1 MKTDD
6 LQGAVDSAVGDAR
19 PRPGLLVIGATDGIQ
34 TAFASRGPIPELLAE
49 PERAV
54 FEIGSITKV
63 FTALLLAIAVQRGE
77 AGLDDPLVEHLPR
90 GTRVPM
96 RGGRPIRLVHL
107 ATHRSGLPRLPP
119 GLLKDAIRHRD
130 DPYARLGPEEV
141 FAALG
146 KTRPRRA
153 AGEGLRYS
161 NFGAGVLGLALS
173 HAAGTDYERLVRE
186 RITTPLALHDTVI
199 ELDDDQRRRLAVG
212 TKWRGRPT
220 GLWTIPGLAG
230 AGALRSTVADLLR
243 FVRAQMGT
251 LPDVPSELAAAIRST
266 HQERARG
273 GRLTPAMRVGLGWI
287 LLGIGRQKLPILMHD
302 GGTGGYRSIAGWVA
316 AGRYGVVVLSANVRS
331 VDRIGAELMMDLV
344 GGTT

>member
-1 MKTDD
+1 MTDD
-6 LQGAVDSAVGDAR
+6 LRDAVDAAIRGAR
-19 PRPGLLVIGATDGIQ
+19 PRPGLLVVGATDGVE
-34 TAFASRGPIPELLAE
+34 TAIASRGPLPESLAE

-63 FTALLLAIAVQRGE
+63 FTALMLAIAVQRGE
-77 AGLDDPLVEHLPR
+77 VGLDDPLVEHLPR

-96 RGGRPIRLVHL
+96 RDGRPIRLVHL
-107 ATHRSGLPRLPP
+107 ATHTSGLPRLPP
-119 GLLKDAIRHRD
+119 GLIQDAIRHRD

-141 FAALG
+141 LAALE

-153 AGEGLRYS
+153 AGERFRYS
-161 NFGAGVLGLALS
+161 NFGAGVLGLALA
-173 HAAGTDYERLVRE
+173 HAAGMDYATLVRD
-186 RITTPLALHDTVI
+186 RIATPLALHDTVI

-212 TKWRGRPT
+212 TKWRGRPA

-251 LPDVPSELAAAIRST
+251 LPDVPSELAATIRST

-273 GRLTPAMRVGLGWI
+273 GRLTPSMRVGLGW
-287 LLGIGRQKLPILMHD
+287 LLVGMGRRKLEVLMHN
-302 GGTGGYRSIAGWVA
+302 GGTGGYRSIAGWDA
-316 AGRYGVVVLSANVRS
+316 AARYGVVVLSANVRS
-331 VDRIGAELMMDLV
+331 VDRIGAELVMDLIDRA
-344 GGTT
+344 T